1 MKLIDATKPRQ
12 PQPQPGDTIRGRATG
27 TEYTAV
33 AVKGQPGVYLYHP
46 RYLTL
51 DSWAERDQS
60 YFEVIPAKTPTPA
73 KLKQGDFVTWK
84 VGEKETEIGVVTGDE
99 THHGFVDVACLS
111 HGHHQCN
118 VHVQHLTRVA
128 VEEIRYERL

>member
-12 PQPQPGDTIRGRATG
+12 PQPGDTIRGRVSG
-27 TEYTAV
+27 IEYKAV

-46 RYLTL
+46 RYHTL
-51 DSWAERDQS
+51 DPWATQDKS
-60 YFEVIPAKTPTPA
+60 LFEVIPAKTPTPV

-84 VGEKETEIGVVTGDE
+84 VGDKETEVGVVTRDE
-99 THHGFVDVACLS
+99 TAHGFVDVTCLS
-111 HGHHQCN
+111 HGHHQGG
-118 VHVQHLTRVA
+118 VHVDHLTRVA